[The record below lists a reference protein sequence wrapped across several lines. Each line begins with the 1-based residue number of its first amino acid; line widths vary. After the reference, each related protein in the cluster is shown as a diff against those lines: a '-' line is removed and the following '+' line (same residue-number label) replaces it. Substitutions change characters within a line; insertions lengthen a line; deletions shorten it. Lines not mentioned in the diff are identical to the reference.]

1 MPPNQYDHP
10 ELRNVFK
17 HTSDPNKKIA
27 DIYINYIKNI
37 KHKDGKAI
45 SEYNPELFQKLV
57 EKIISKDEGIPVPI
71 KEEIRK
77 LIR

>member
-1 MPPNQYDHP
+1 M
-10 ELRNVFK
+10 
-17 HTSDPNKKIA
+17 
-27 DIYINYIKNI
+27 YIKNI